1 MLYPVELW
9 DHAVARWQRITS
21 AKMWRFGHTTKT
33 GTKKGAASM
42 QPLFSLGRAEHRSNH
57 CPLELKPVA
66 LSPRFLFFL
75 DFLSPAS
82 AAAPL
87 EQHPAEEDLLQDAP
101 LASVEAEAPLE
112 QQPEDLDLSQEAD
125 LPSVEAE
132 APLEQQLADL
142 DLSQEADL
150 PSVEAEAP
158 LEQQLAD
165 LDLSHDAFWSL
176 EQVCSVLAL
185 LSAGASVDWADAVNA
200 KNAKAPRKRNFFIVL
215 LSFIDRRKHQIRCSV
230 GKIQTPSVCDA
241 GRERISLFLP
251 SRNSQARESHADNS
265 WRGGRVVM
273 QQPAKL

>member
-1 MLYPVELW
+1 MRCGIRGKLFCHTSPKKSLKPSDPTGTRTPNRLLRRQMLYPVELW
-9 DHAVARWQRITS
+9 DHVIARWQRVSS

-42 QPLFSLGRAEHRSNH
+42 PPLFPLGRAEHRSNH

-66 LSPRFLFFL
+66 LSPRFLSFL

-112 QQPEDLDLSQEAD
+112 QQ
-125 LPSVEAE
+125 
-132 APLEQQLADL
+132 LADL
-142 DLSQEADL
+142 DLSQ
-150 PSVEAEAP
+150 
-158 LEQQLAD
+158 
-165 LDLSHDAFWSL
+165 DAFLSL

-200 KNAKAPRKRNFFIVL
+200 KNAKAPRKRNFFIEL
-215 LSFIDRRKHQIRCSV
+215 LSFIDRRKHQNRCSV

>member
-1 MLYPVELW
+1 MSSPVGNVLQE
-9 DHAVARWQRITS
+9 QRCGGLATP
-21 AKMWRFGHTTKT
+21 RKT
-33 GTKKGAASM
+33 GTKKGAALV
-42 QPLFSLGRAEHRSNH
+42 QPLSSLGQAEHHSSH

-101 LASVEAEAPLE
+101 LASVEAEAPFE
-112 QQPEDLDLSQEAD
+112 QQPEDLDLSQEA
-125 LPSVEAE
+125 A
-132 APLEQQLADL
+132 
-142 DLSQEADL
+142 L

-165 LDLSHDAFWSL
+165 LDLSHEAFWSL

-215 LSFIDRRKHQIRCSV
+215 LSF
-230 GKIQTPSVCDA
+230 
-241 GRERISLFLP
+241 
-251 SRNSQARESHADNS
+251 
-265 WRGGRVVM
+265 
-273 QQPAKL
+273 

>member
-9 DHAVARWQRITS
+9 DHAVARWQRVTS
-21 AKMWRFGHTTKT
+21 AKMWRFGHTTND
-33 GTKKGAASM
+33 GHKKRGRNQAA
-42 QPLFSLGRAEHRSNH
+42 PFSLGRAEHRSNH

-66 LSPRFLFFL
+66 LSPRFLSFL

-101 LASVEAEAPLE
+101 LASAEAEAPLE
-112 QQPEDLDLSQEAD
+112 QQLAVLDLSHEAA

-142 DLSQEADL
+142 DLSQ
-150 PSVEAEAP
+150 
-158 LEQQLAD
+158 
-165 LDLSHDAFWSL
+165 DAFLSL

-200 KNAKAPRKRNFFIVL
+200 KNAKAPRKRNFFIEL
-215 LSFIDRRKHQIRCSV
+215 LSFIDRRKHQNRCSV

>member
-1 MLYPVELW
+1 MSSPVGNEF
-9 DHAVARWQRITS
+9 QRQRCDGLATP
-21 AKMWRFGHTTKT
+21 RKT
-33 GTKKGAASM
+33 GTKKGTASV
-42 QPLFSLGRAEHRSNH
+42 QPLSSLGQAKHQSNH
-57 CPLELKPVA
+57 CPLELKPMA

-87 EQHPAEEDLLQDAP
+87 EQHPAEEDLLQEAP
-101 LASVEAEAPLE
+101 LASVEAEAPLASVEAEAPFE
-112 QQPEDLDLSQEAD
+112 QQLADLDLSEEAT

-142 DLSQEADL
+142 DLSQE
-150 PSVEAEAP
+150 
-158 LEQQLAD
+158 
-165 LDLSHDAFWSL
+165 AFWSL

-185 LSAGASVDWADAVNA
+185 LSAGASVDWADAVKA

-215 LSFIDRRKHQIRCSV
+215 LSFIDRRKHQTRCSEA
-230 GKIQTPSVCDA
+230 KIQTPSVCVA

-251 SRNSQARESHADNS
+251 SRNSQAYEAHADNF

>member
-1 MLYPVELW
+1 MPSPVGNVFQ
-9 DHAVARWQRITS
+9 AQRCGGLATPR
-21 AKMWRFGHTTKT
+21 MT

-42 QPLFSLGRAEHRSNH
+42 PPLSSLGRAEHRSNH

-66 LSPRFLFFL
+66 LSPRFLSFL
-75 DFLSPAS
+75 DFLPPAS
-82 AAAPL
+82 AAAPLL
-87 EQHPAEEDLLQDAP
+87 EQHPAEEDLLQDAR
-101 LASVEAEAPLE
+101 LA
-112 QQPEDLDLSQEAD
+112 
-125 LPSVEAE
+125 SVEAE

-142 DLSQEADL
+142 DLSHEAAL

-165 LDLSHDAFWSL
+165 LDLSHDAFWFL

-200 KNAKAPRKRNFFIVL
+200 KNAKAPRKRNFFIEL
-215 LSFIDRRKHQIRCSV
+215 LSFIDRRKHQNRCSV
-230 GKIQTPSVCDA
+230 GNIQTPSVCGA

-251 SRNSQARESHADNS
+251 SRNSQAREPNADNS

>member
-1 MLYPVELW
+1 MPSPVGN
-9 DHAVARWQRITS
+9 AFQAQRCGGLATPR
-21 AKMWRFGHTTKT
+21 MT

-42 QPLFSLGRAEHRSNH
+42 PPLSSLGRAEHRSNH

-82 AAAPL
+82 AAAPF

-101 LASVEAEAPLE
+101 LASAEAEAEAPLE
-112 QQPEDLDLSQEAD
+112 QQPEDLDLSQEA
-125 LPSVEAE
+125 A
-132 APLEQQLADL
+132 
-142 DLSQEADL
+142 L

-165 LDLSHDAFWSL
+165 LDLSHEAFWSL

-200 KNAKAPRKRNFFIVL
+200 KNAKAPRKRNFFIV
-215 LSFIDRRKHQIRCSV
+215 
-230 GKIQTPSVCDA
+230 
-241 GRERISLFLP
+241 
-251 SRNSQARESHADNS
+251 
-265 WRGGRVVM
+265 
-273 QQPAKL
+273 